1 MQECFWVICLV
12 SYDLH
17 LPVAF
22 LARHTDSI
30 PASLL
35 ASPQI
40 LSCLACSC
48 LLSLALARSHLLSL
62 ALTCSHP
69 APLLCNSIWFSFR
82 QQTLQLSTCGHGAIS
97 NPDIYSEVLALLEAE
112 QYAPYATKCILSGFF
127 PRPRLRVFSIIAM
140 LACLISSLCI
150 RTVFRSA
157 NRSYISTSIQ

>member
-30 PASLL
+30 PAGLL

-40 LSCLACSC
+40 LSCLACS
-48 LLSLALARSHLLSL
+48 RLLSL

>member
-1 MQECFWVICLV
+1 MTITYLWLFLLVIQ
-12 SYDLH
+12 
-17 LPVAF
+17 
-22 LARHTDSI
+22 I
-30 PASLL
+30 ASLPACWLRHKYSPVSL
-35 ASPQI
+35 AF
-40 LSCLACSC
+40 ACSR